1 MGCVCSKQLGG
12 TRHEDISLLASQT
25 FFSEAEV
32 EILHE
37 MFKKLTSCLSND
49 NLLTK
54 EKFQYILI
62 KDTKRRSLSAERIFG
77 LFDMRNDGTI
87 DFGEFVHSLNIF
99 HPNSS
104 HRDKAIFAFRLYDT
118 RQTGFIEPEEVK
130 EMIIDVLEESELML
144 SESIIDSIVAK
155 VANVTLRFVCADLT
169 FLVILLD
176 LYYGTRKTF
185 EEADWKKDGKIDLE
199 EWETFVAAY
208 PLTLKNMT
216 IPFLK

>member
-1 MGCVCSKQLGG
+1 MGCVCSKQLGVVG

-32 EILHE
+32 EVLHE
-37 MFKKLTSCLSND
+37 MFMKLTSCLSND

-54 EKFQYILI
+54 EKFHYILI
-62 KDTKRRSLSAERIFG
+62 KDTKRRSLAADRIFR

-99 HPNSS
+99 HPNST

-118 RQTGFIEPEEVK
+118 RQTGFIEPEVVK
-130 EMIIDVLEESELML
+130 EMIIDVLEESELVL
-144 SESIIDSIVAK
+144 SESIIDSIVS
-155 VANVTLRFVCADLT
+155 
-169 FLVILLD
+169 
-176 LYYGTRKTF
+176 KTF

-199 EWETFVAAY
+199 EWENFVATY

-216 IPFLK
+216 IPFLKDIPRIFPTLFW

>member
-1 MGCVCSKQLGG
+1 MGCVCSKQLRG
-12 TRHEDISLLASQT
+12 TRHEDISRLASQT

-32 EILHE
+32 EVLHE
-37 MFKKLTSCLSND
+37 LFIKLTSCFSNK
-49 NLLTK
+49 NLMTK
-54 EKFQYILI
+54 EEFQSVLT

-104 HRDKAIFAFRLYDT
+104 QRDKALFAFRLYDT
-118 RQTGFIEPEEVK
+118 HQTGFIEPEEVK
-130 EMIIDVLEESELML
+130 EMIIDVLEESELIL
-144 SESIIDSIVAK
+144 TESVIDTIVS
-155 VANVTLRFVCADLT
+155 
-169 FLVILLD
+169 
-176 LYYGTRKTF
+176 KTF

-199 EWETFVAAY
+199 EWENFVATN

>member
-1 MGCVCSKQLGG
+1 MGCVCSKQLEG
-12 TRHEDISLLASQT
+12 RMHEEITLLASQT

-32 EILHE
+32 EVLHE
-37 MFKKLTSCLSND
+37 LFIKLTSCLSND

-54 EKFQYILI
+54 EIFQFILI
-62 KDTKRRSLSAERIFG
+62 KNTNRRSLSADRIFG
-77 LFDMRNDGTI
+77 LFDMRNDGAI
-87 DFGEFVHSLNIF
+87 DFGEFVHTLNIF

-104 HRDKAIFAFRLYDT
+104 QRDKAIFAFRLYDT

-144 SESIIDSIVAK
+144 SESIIDSIVS
-155 VANVTLRFVCADLT
+155 
-169 FLVILLD
+169 
-176 LYYGTRKTF
+176 KTF

-199 EWETFVAAY
+199 EWENFVANY

-216 IPFLK
+216 IPFLKDIPRIFPTFFL